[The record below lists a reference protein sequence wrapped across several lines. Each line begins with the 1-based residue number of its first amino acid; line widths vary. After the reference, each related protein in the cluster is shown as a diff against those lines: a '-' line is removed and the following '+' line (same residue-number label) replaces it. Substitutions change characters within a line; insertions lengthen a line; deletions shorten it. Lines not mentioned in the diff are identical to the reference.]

1 MANFDVTV
9 LGSSSA
15 TPAYN
20 RNPSAQLLNLNEKFY
35 LIDCGEA
42 TQNQLNKFRIKVF
55 KITVDLRCAESQAYI
70 ATYCRCSRQKVN
82 SVSPQGFV
90 SKN

>member
-1 MANFDVTV
+1 MSNFEVFV

-20 RNPSAQLLNLNEKFY
+20 RNPSAQLLTINDKYY

-42 TQNQLNKFRIKVF
+42 TQNQLNKFKFEID
-55 KITVDLRCAESQAYI
+55 DLNY
-70 ATYCRCSRQKVN
+70 
-82 SVSPQGFV
+82 
-90 SKN
+90 